1 MPARQGRRQQETEHI
16 VEAIL
21 DRVLDALA
29 SPAARNI
36 TSLRALPDI
45 PTMAAKEF
53 GLKEAVHA
61 FGLKFTEV
69 QVPGQAGQA
78 EPLKWDIPETKDF
91 STLSVP
97 R

>member
-1 MPARQGRRQQETEHI
+1 MPARQGKRQQETEHI

-69 QVPGQAGQA
+69 QVPGQA